1 MFIDMDT
8 TTGNA
13 KVNLPTCHGAAL
25 PVGNMWIIRKISSDA
40 NSAFVAVTATT
51 VDNLNGVYNPGNT
64 ALTKQGQAILVT
76 CNPSAEADTANGG
89 YFSYQAIST
98 ANNFIAGADISIT
111 PSATGVIQTVA
122 LSIPQSTV
130 SGLPAC
136 SSGNKGLRY
145 DVTDGSSPTFLGTL
159 TGGGT
164 TYTPAVCNGTNWV
177 AY

>member
-1 MFIDMDT
+1 MPRR
-8 TTGNA
+8 
-13 KVNLPTCHGAAL
+13 NLAGGKYLVYRQSLTD
-25 PVGNMWIIRKISSDA
+25 S
-40 NSAFVAVTATT
+40 NSALVAVNSPT
-51 VDNLNGVYNPGNT
+51 VDNLNGVYNPPNT
-64 ALTKQGQAILVT
+64 ALTKQIKRFVT
-76 CNPSAEADTANGG
+76 CNPSAEADSANGG

-98 ANNFIAGADISIT
+98 ANNVIAGADISVT
-111 PSATGVIQTVA
+111 PSANNTIQTIA

-177 AY
+177 SY